1 MNHWR
6 SKVGALSAA
15 ALVMGTATALAA
27 PAQAE
32 PGDAPTTGHVI
43 GWADGA
49 VTVTYPGETGPQG
62 LWAQLG
68 DNGMGANGVGA
79 IREDGTLDM
88 LSATQPTALA
98 VPASVSGQ
106 RTLSLSVGGPR
117 SIWAASADGS
127 VTKWGGSRS
136 SIPDLTWTPEQLG
149 GKAISVSGGIYRA
162 YAIVETPEGAHHVAV
177 IGYGLDAVGGVEG
190 VSTVVSGETGEP
202 ITDVVALGTVNRNTS
217 GLFGP
222 NALALRSDG
231 SLVVL
236 SDGQGW
242 FELRA
247 PGEDPV
253 VAFSSRT
260 GSPTLEVPTAAVGS
274 FVTQSGKSYG
284 FRLVKQ
290 DGVTLWQLETWQD
303 DNFPGVPEGETVKE
317 INSTGDTSLGS
328 PQFLLTEQGNVTAWS
343 SEPEAGGG
351 SAPDVPLPPSM
362 AGGHVLD
369 IADGAYALVEGAPVP
384 PLAVASTPTIAGT
397 ARVGETLTGTP
408 AAFNDASATVANRW
422 KANGT
427 AIDGE
432 TGTTLALTAAL
443 QGQTITFESTATRGA
458 DTLTSESTPTA
469 PVAAAVAPL
478 AVTSVP
484 TIAGTAQ
491 VGQKLTGT
499 PAVFNDGSATVTNQ
513 WKANGAVISGATGTT
528 LTLTA
533 AQQAKTITFESTA
546 TRGGDTLT
554 SASAARGPVTAAPI
568 VKVYPKR
575 PTLKI
580 TKKPTSKKAGK
591 ATVVVARASAATP
604 VPTGTVR
611 VTLTK
616 GKTKRVVTA
625 TLSGGQRAVK
635 LPKLAK
641 GKWRIQVSYL
651 GDGRYHPYASAV
663 TVLKV
668 K

>member
-32 PGDAPTTGHVI
+32 PGDATTTGHVI
-43 GWADGA
+43 GWADG
-49 VTVTYPGETGPQG
+49 VQTSSYPAEGGPAG
-62 LWAQLG
+62 PWAELG
-68 DNGMGANGVGA
+68 DNGLGPNGVGA
-79 IREDGTLDM
+79 IREDGTVDM
-88 LSATQPTALA
+88 LAAAQPSATS
-98 VPASVSGQ
+98 VPASVSAQ
-106 RTLSLSVGGPR
+106 RTVSLSVGGSR
-117 SIWAASADGS
+117 SIWAATADGS
-127 VTKWGGSRS
+127 ITKWGGSRG
-136 SIPDLTWTPEQLG
+136 SIPDQTWTAEQLG
-149 GKAISVSGGIYRA
+149 GKAVAVSGGVYRV
-162 YAIVETPEGAHHVAV
+162 YAIVEASDGARSAV
-177 IGYGLDAVGGVEG
+177 VIAFSPDPNGDLEG
-190 VSTVVSGETGEP
+190 VVPVQNGSGTAV
-202 ITDVVALGTVNRNTS
+202 TDLVALGPVNRAPAGGYSTNTI
-217 GLFGP
+217 
-222 NALALRSDG
+222 ALRANG

-236 SDGQGW
+236 ADGVGW
-242 FELRA
+242 SELRA
-247 PGEDPV
+247 AGDDPV
-253 VAFSSRT
+253 VAFSSQAAD
-260 GSPTLEVPTAAVGS
+260 GFDPQQTAATGT
-274 FVTQSGKSYG
+274 FITQSGKSYG
-284 FRLVKQ
+284 FRLSAATGSAPQ
-290 DGVTLWQLETWQD
+290 TFQSWQD
-303 DNFPGVPEGETVKE
+303 DNFPGIPEGETLKE
-317 INSTGDTSLGS
+317 VNSTGDTAAGS
-328 PQFLLTEQGNVTAWS
+328 PQFLLTEQGNVVAWS
-343 SEPEAGGG
+343 SEPQAGGSG
-351 SAPDVPLPPSM
+351 PAPDVPLPAAM
-362 AGGHVLD
+362 AGGDVLD
-369 IADGAYALVEGAPVP
+369 IADGAYALVAGDATP
-384 PLAVASTPTIAGT
+384 PLEATSTPTIAGT

-408 AAFNDASATVANRW
+408 AAFNDASATVTNRW

-427 AIDGE
+427 AIEGE

>member
-79 IREDGTLDM
+79 IREDGTVDM
-88 LSATQPTALA
+88 LAAGQASALA
-98 VPASVSGQ
+98 VPANVSAQ
-106 RTLSLSVGGPR
+106 RTVSLSVGGPR

-127 VTKWGGSRS
+127 VTKWGGSRGS
-136 SIPDLTWTPEQLG
+136 FADQSWTAEQLG
-149 GKAISVSGGIYRA
+149 GKAIAVSGGVYRA
-162 YAIVETPEGAHHVAV
+162 YAIVETADGTHHVVV
-177 IGYGLDAVGGVEG
+177 IAYGPDSVGGTEG
-190 VSTVVSGETGEP
+190 VSTVTYGGEP
-202 ITDVVALGTVNRNTS
+202 VTGVVALSFMNRSAQGSYDTNVM
-217 GLFGP
+217 
-222 NALALRSDG
+222 ALRADG
-231 SLVVL
+231 SIVVL
-236 SDGQGW
+236 SDGQGLY
-242 FELRA
+242 EVRPA
-247 PGEDPV
+247 GADPV
-253 VAFSSRT
+253 VAFGAQAGT
-260 GSPTLEVPTAAVGS
+260 PTNDVVTAATGS

-284 FRLVKQ
+284 FRLVKEN
-290 DGVTLWQLETWQD
+290 GLVLWNLQTWED
-303 DNFPGVPEGETVKE
+303 DNFPGIPEGETLKE
-317 INSTGDTSLGS
+317 VNSTGDTTAGS
-328 PQFLLTEQGNVTAWS
+328 PQFLLTEQGNVVAWS
-343 SEPEAGGG
+343 SEPQAGGSG
-351 SAPDVPLPPSM
+351 PAPDVPLPAAM
-362 AGGHVLD
+362 AGGDVLD
-369 IADGAYALVEGAPVP
+369 IADGAYALVAGDATP
-384 PLAVASTPTIAGT
+384 PLEATSTPTIAGT

-432 TGTTLALTAAL
+432 TGSTLALTAAL